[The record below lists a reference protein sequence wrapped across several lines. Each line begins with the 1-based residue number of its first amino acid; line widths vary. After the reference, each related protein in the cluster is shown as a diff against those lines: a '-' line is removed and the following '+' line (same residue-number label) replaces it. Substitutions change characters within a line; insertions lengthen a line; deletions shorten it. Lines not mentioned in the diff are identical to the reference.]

1 MKIQVGK
8 LAVLFDS
15 SGPRGLL
22 QFARA
27 LTTLAPFQPQCVSRR
42 SVPGASM
49 IRKWFVATAL
59 VIAACSLLSLSSCA
73 HNQHLVGITIQPGN
87 GTFGAVDPS
96 AFFLYK
102 AYGTYIHPPKTVD
115 ITNQVTWQSDN
126 PLVAQ
131 FTSPGTVS
139 PNTSCGVAQ
148 SFATM
153 HDSPNDI
160 VSNLVSITVDGPA
173 SLGCPQGTATNIL
186 SVNVSP
192 FADGMVTSSPAG
204 INCGGTGTICAVAFS
219 SGSTVSLTASGVG
232 AHNFLSFSGCAPVG
246 NTCSLVMNGS
256 VAVTATFN

>member
-1 MKIQVGK
+1 
-8 LAVLFDS
+8 
-15 SGPRGLL
+15 
-22 QFARA
+22 
-27 LTTLAPFQPQCVSRR
+27 
-42 SVPGASM
+42 M

-59 VIAACSLLSLSSCA
+59 VIAACSLFSLSSCA

-115 ITNQVTWQSDN
+115 ITSQVTWQTDN
-126 PLVAQ
+126 PQVAQ

-148 SFATM
+148 IFASM

-186 SVNVSP
+186 TLNLISGAS
-192 FADGMVTSSPAG
+192 DGSITSSPAG
-204 INCGGTGTICAVAFS
+204 INCGASGTICAVAFQ
-219 SGSTVSLTASGVG
+219 SGSTVSLTASPDAGHTFLGFTTGCTSG
-232 AHNFLSFSGCAPVG
+232 AG
-246 NTCSLVMNGS
+246 NTCNVIMNGD
-256 VAVTATFN
+256 VTVTASFD

>member
-1 MKIQVGK
+1 
-8 LAVLFDS
+8 
-15 SGPRGLL
+15 
-22 QFARA
+22 
-27 LTTLAPFQPQCVSRR
+27 
-42 SVPGASM
+42 M

-59 VIAACSLLSLSSCA
+59 VITACSLLSLSSCA
-73 HNQHLVGITIQPGN
+73 HNQHLVGINIQPGN

-126 PLVAQ
+126 PEVAQ

-139 PNTSCGVAQ
+139 PNTGCGVAQ
-148 SFATM
+148 IFASM

-186 SVNVSP
+186 TLNLTSGVS
-192 FADGMVTSSPAG
+192 DGAITSSPAG
-204 INCGGTGTICAVAFS
+204 INCGAGGTICAVAFQ
-219 SGSTVSLTASGVG
+219 SGSTVSLTASPDAG
-232 AHNFLSFSGCAPVG
+232 HTFLGFTTGCTSGSG
-246 NTCSLVMNGS
+246 NTCNVIINGD
-256 VAVTATFN
+256 VTVTASFD